1 VAVRI
6 ANKQLHRIHY
16 DVYLMATSS
25 QETANSPFAKA
36 LVAANFLKDD
46 SKKTGVVL
54 LSTDES
60 LEIYSCYKQATVG
73 DINVAKPGFF
83 DFVGKYKYSAW

>member
-1 VAVRI
+1 V
-6 ANKQLHRIHY
+6 
-16 DVYLMATSS
+16 T
-25 QETANSPFAKA
+25 PFEKA

-60 LEIYSCYKQATVG
+60 LEIYSYYKQATVG

-83 DFVGKYKYSAW
+83 DLVGKYKYAAW